1 MRLFHE
7 QIGFTLLEVMVAL
20 TILSVVA
27 ISASQASRSYLHSVV
42 NMKTR
47 TLANYVAENTISEL
61 QMQKAWLESQSTKQV
76 QAQGREWQVVVEP
89 NQDIKI
95 KTLQHIRV
103 RVSPVEEGQ
112 VKNTIV
118 TVDSVLMKS
127 KENP

>member
-76 QAQGREWQVVVEP
+76 QAQGRKWQVVVEP
-89 NQDIKI
+89 NQDTKI

-103 RVSPVEEGQ
+103 RVSPIEEGQ